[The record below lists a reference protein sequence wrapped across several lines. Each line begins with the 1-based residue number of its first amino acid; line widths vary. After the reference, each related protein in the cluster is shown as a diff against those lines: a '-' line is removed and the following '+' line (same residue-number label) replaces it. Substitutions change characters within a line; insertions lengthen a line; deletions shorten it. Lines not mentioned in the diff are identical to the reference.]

1 MQTSWYF
8 YVVIT
13 FAVLLLTLNKTL
25 KIGSSCVLLCN
36 HFTAGRFLSEV
47 DKTMA
52 NWKYGLDTPKGVNEF
67 FRFPLPIVQQK
78 IIQNDPR
85 YWKVNKRT
93 QIPLGSTFVLLE
105 IVLNIGRQN
114 VVCKSIADW
123 STFVYTRLHFFELP
137 AYVTWTLQ

>member
-1 MQTSWYF
+1 MLFCYWHLTKPWKLVQAVF
-8 YVVIT
+8 YCVII
-13 FAVLLLTLNKTL
+13 LLLFLNYRT
-25 KIGSSCVLLCN
+25 
-36 HFTAGRFLSEV
+36 TGRFLSEV

-67 FRFPLPIVQQK
+67 FRFPVPIVQQR

-114 VVCKSIADW
+114 VVCKSIAHW